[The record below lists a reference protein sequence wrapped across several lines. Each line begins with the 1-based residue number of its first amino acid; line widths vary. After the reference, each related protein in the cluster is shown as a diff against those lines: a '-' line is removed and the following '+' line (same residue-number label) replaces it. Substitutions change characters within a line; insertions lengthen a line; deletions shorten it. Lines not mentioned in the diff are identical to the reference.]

1 MKKQLIFIWLPS
13 NCFYILIILTNF
25 VGNDCVCTKGEAFL
39 KFNNCI
45 SDCNETEL
53 FQDKN
58 CIPISK
64 NEEDINN
71 MYNKIVSYYNNISI
85 NMFDNRIVIGGEG
98 INYIITTNLIE
109 NSNSNSYF
117 LNLEEN
123 CINSINEVTT
133 NYYIILINI
142 INTDYISNK
151 NGIRIFNNNNE
162 KYLLSGLCEKQTI
175 NIGIPIEVT
184 NDEIDLFKKIKSEFN
199 YEIFNIYGPFYTDK
213 CTEFT
218 SEYTTDLT
226 LQKRNDIYGIYTK
239 DVCSNFC
246 IYQKFV
252 ENEQKIYCKCKLG
265 EEQIQNNEIE
275 KEMFNYKVIKCINK
289 IGKYI
294 KKNYMLFIMSI
305 LCFLFI
311 LCFILTCI
319 QLTTAINDY
328 VEDFDT
334 LKKNFLNCY
343 KIEEK
348 RKIEEDLKRKE
359 EIEKEEN
366 AEINDEDEEEEDEES
381 DESVETNDNIKENNN
396 NINQNNNNNYANNQN
411 AEINPYMQYQQYQM
425 QIYNQYLDFLREI
438 NNNKKKEEELKEKEK
453 RKKNEKKVKFKW
465 LDGDNKFILKVDKSK
480 IKELAQ
486 KQKEKEEEFNKNK
499 FQEEKEEENGKD
511 VKFEWLED
519 NKTLTLKLDK
529 KTIKELAK
537 KQKKKEE
544 KANKK
549 KFKKEI
555 KKKNKSESIKINKK
569 YDQEEVSKKKFKNKE
584 NKSNLKQQLKN
595 KNIKKSKNKIKN
607 IDKNKNIEI
616 FKKKKGEKKSNLIFK
631 EDDEYKK
638 NNLESNSEGNEEDE
652 NEEDDDTEEESKEE
666 IETYNNEIKNNI
678 QTENE
683 YKEKKKRGIKL
694 NLNDSRENSAQ
705 RKIANNNTINNIM
718 DKISIQKQN
727 SNLKKLE
734 NDEKLTIKF
743 GSDEFYKMLN
753 IIPEE
758 KRWDFYNITELN
770 FMEYEH
776 SCNYDTRN
784 FLSIYFSIIIEENDL
799 IYSISL
805 CANDFNL
812 SIVKFSYFI
821 IQLILYLTVS
831 AVFFSDD
838 IINNF
843 FNNKNQFK
851 IGYMIKPI
859 SFTFLICLL
868 ICILLKTLTKIDNN
882 VIDIKYKIETYEE
895 SLNAIRLKLILYF
908 LFGSIIS
915 AFGWILVSTWS
926 SIFVNSQFKLVKC
939 AVFAFVF
946 HFALQI
952 IYCVIITSLRIC
964 SLNSEH
970 KKFKFLYNFSKI
982 LTYF

>member
-1 MKKQLIFIWLPS
+1 M
-13 NCFYILIILTNF
+13 
-25 VGNDCVCTKGEAFL
+25 
-39 KFNNCI
+39 
-45 SDCNETEL
+45 
-53 FQDKN
+53 
-58 CIPISK
+58 
-64 NEEDINN
+64 
-71 MYNKIVSYYNNISI
+71 
-85 NMFDNRIVIGGEG
+85 
-98 INYIITTNLIE
+98 
-109 NSNSNSYF
+109 
-117 LNLEEN
+117 
-123 CINSINEVTT
+123 
-133 NYYIILINI
+133 
-142 INTDYISNK
+142 
-151 NGIRIFNNNNE
+151 
-162 KYLLSGLCEKQTI
+162 
-175 NIGIPIEVT
+175 
-184 NDEIDLFKKIKSEFN
+184 
-199 YEIFNIYGPFYTDK
+199 
-213 CTEFT
+213 
-218 SEYTTDLT
+218 
-226 LQKRNDIYGIYTK
+226 
-239 DVCSNFC
+239 
-246 IYQKFV
+246 
-252 ENEQKIYCKCKLG
+252 
-265 EEQIQNNEIE
+265 
-275 KEMFNYKVIKCINK
+275 
-289 IGKYI
+289 
-294 KKNYMLFIMSI
+294 
-305 LCFLFI
+305 
-311 LCFILTCI
+311 
-319 QLTTAINDY
+319 
-328 VEDFDT
+328 
-334 LKKNFLNCY
+334 
-343 KIEEK
+343 
-348 RKIEEDLKRKE
+348 
-359 EIEKEEN
+359 
-366 AEINDEDEEEEDEES
+366 
-381 DESVETNDNIKENNN
+381 
-396 NINQNNNNNYANNQN
+396 
-411 AEINPYMQYQQYQM
+411 
-425 QIYNQYLDFLREI
+425 
-438 NNNKKKEEELKEKEK
+438 
-453 RKKNEKKVKFKW
+453 
-465 LDGDNKFILKVDKSK
+465 
-480 IKELAQ
+480 
-486 KQKEKEEEFNKNK
+486 
-499 FQEEKEEENGKD
+499 
-511 VKFEWLED
+511 
-519 NKTLTLKLDK
+519 
-529 KTIKELAK
+529 
-537 KQKKKEE
+537 
-544 KANKK
+544 
-549 KFKKEI
+549 
-555 KKKNKSESIKINKK
+555 
-569 YDQEEVSKKKFKNKE
+569 
-584 NKSNLKQQLKN
+584 KQQLKN
-595 KNIKKSKNKIKN
+595 KNIKKSKNKI
-607 IDKNKNIEI
+607 KNIEI

-666 IETYNNEIKNNI
+666 IETYNNEIKNSI

-812 SIVKFSYFI
+812 SVVKFSYFI

-843 FNNKNQFK
+843 FNNKNQFN

-946 HFALQI
+946 HFVLQI

-964 SLNSEH
+964 SLNSEQRNMDCI
-970 KKFKFLYNFSKI
+970 YNFSKF
-982 LTYF
+982 LQVL